1 MENLNSLSIFVK
13 VAEHHSFSVAAE
25 RLGITPSGASRAIGR
40 LEQKLGVKLLNR
52 TTRSVSLTDDGM
64 GFFQRCRQILADIE
78 EAKAAV
84 TRTQSTPRG
93 HMRVQIP
100 VGFGKRVIVPALA
113 EFAERY
119 PELVLDVELND
130 RGTNLAREKIDIA
143 VKVGDVRDSR
153 LIAKRLCHTRFIA
166 CAAPAYLEKYGE
178 PRSPDELKK
187 HHCLGYFIP
196 QTGRYREWEFAVNG
210 KEFSRTLHG
219 TLNINNGEAL
229 LDAAMAGAGIAN
241 IATFVAA
248 EAIASGKLKVVLR
261 DFIAHGPEISM
272 VYLPNRRLSPNV
284 RAFADFLSRLIPS
297 NPPWDRVVAPDFR
310 PSAAAL
316 RRLRLPSP
324 FSAGGSHDED
334 QKEEV
339 SS

>member
-1 MENLNSLSIFVK
+1 METLNSLSIFVK
-13 VAEHHSFSVAAE
+13 VAEHRSFSVAAE
-25 RLGITPSGASRAIGR
+25 RLGITASGASRAIAR
-40 LEQKLGVKLLNR
+40 LEQKLGAKLLNR
-52 TTRSVSLTDDGM
+52 TTRSVNLTDDGM
-64 GFFQRCRQILADIE
+64 GFFQRCRQILADME

-113 EFAERY
+113 QFVERY
-119 PELVLDVELND
+119 RELVLDVELND
-130 RGTNLAREKIDIA
+130 RGTDLVRDKVDLAVR
-143 VKVGDVRDSR
+143 VGDVRDTR
-153 LIAKRLCHTRFIA
+153 LIVRKLCRTRFIG
-166 CAAPAYLEKYGE
+166 CASPAYLERFGE
-178 PRSPDELKK
+178 PRSPNDLKK
-187 HHCLGYFIP
+187 HRCLGYFIP

-284 RAFADFLSRLIPS
+284 RAFAEFLSRLIPS
-297 NPPWDRVVAPDFR
+297 NPPWDQVVAPNFR
-310 PSAAAL
+310 PSAAAVK
-316 RRLRLPSP
+316 RLRLPSP
-324 FSAGGSHDED
+324 FTAHTVHDEAH
-334 QKEEV
+334 EPA
-339 SS
+339 